1 MENYVKVL
9 YHSALPRPIF
19 CFHNVARPSEY
30 YHFYGD
36 VNISHL
42 INDCIKDKRVSFVVV
57 REHDALLGFTKQLLD
72 FAEDFKHKYWDELT
86 TFPLDAAF
94 HVFTIEK
101 AFIGTAITEMSK
113 IPKLLKKQ
121 IRKTSKSIGK
131 NRTKY
136 KTKVIVF

>member
-1 MENYVKVL
+1 MGGHIRVL
-9 YHSALPRPIF
+9 YHSASIKHIF
-19 CFHNVARPSEY
+19 YAPNINDS
-30 YHFYGD
+30 YHFYEE
-36 VNISHL
+36 VNIPHL
-42 INDCIKDKRVSFVVV
+42 INDCIKDKRASFVVV

-72 FAEDFKHKYWDELT
+72 FAEDFRYKYWDELT

-101 AFIGTAITEMSK
+101 IFIGTAIDEMRK

-121 IRKTSKSIGK
+121 IRKTSKNVGK
-131 NRTKY
+131 NCTKY

>member
-1 MENYVKVL
+1 MENYNRVL
-9 YHSALPRPIF
+9 YYSTQPI
-19 CFHNVARPSEY
+19 AMQPSES
-30 YHFYGD
+30 YHFYEE
-36 VNISHL
+36 VNIPHL

-72 FAEDFKHKYWDELT
+72 FAEDFRYKYWDELT

-94 HVFTIEK
+94 HVFIIEK
-101 AFIGTAITEMSK
+101 IFIGTAIIEMQK

-136 KTKVIVF
+136 KTKVKVF